1 MARRPRLAAAVNG
14 ASYEFIF
21 DDVPALRDALVLAPG
36 PRAVALR
43 DPTRRDAVRRD
54 LGTVHRSVDFR
65 WTTVTIASIAGAFPV
80 RERLAPRS
88 TNTRRAQPTLERA
101 QLAGTSM

>member
-1 MARRPRLAAAVNG
+1 LARRPRLAAAVNG

-65 WTTVTIASIAGAFPV
+65 WTTVTIASIAGAFPFV
-80 RERLAPRS
+80 NAS
-88 TNTRRAQPTLERA
+88 RRAQPTLERA